1 MKSVFVGEKAMILD
15 GALRGVWGTV
25 IYANSRTKT
34 VKLSVMNTRDT
45 ITTSFDNIEQENAD
59 EQAPELLEVV
69 K

>member
-34 VKLSVMNTRDT
+34 VKL
-45 ITTSFDNIEQENAD
+45 
-59 EQAPELLEVV
+59 
-69 K
+69 